1 MWRRGE
7 KRAKGRRSN
16 TESLKPCNFVELRNA
31 PPPWTTVNGRSA
43 PTVSLSFS
51 LSEYHLLF
59 LPAISLFGGREKE
72 RVQFARVT
80 GDVAIT
86 MLGES
91 CRFIRLLRT
100 TNRRFSS
107 FEASLRGRKS
117 EESFGKF
124 VSCYDFTIERIHAE
138 HLIINNP
145 KFSIP
150 FQSLPRSILSSIN

>member
-43 PTVSLSFS
+43 PTVSLS
-51 LSEYHLLF
+51 LF
-59 LPAISLFGGREKE
+59 PSIISSSYPQFRCSGGEKGE

-124 VSCYDFTIERIHAE
+124 VSWYDFTIERMHAE

-150 FQSLPRSILSSIN
+150 FQSLPRSILSSVN